1 MAEYNARIK
10 HKRDTDVNWADADPV
25 LLNGEVII
33 VDTMDGHVRKK
44 VGDGTQRYSH
54 LPFDDEQLAGVVQS
68 LTNTQKEQ
76 ARANIGA
83 GQPVFAVNLTAT
95 LDDNYTADKT
105 AAEIEAAYQAG
116 RTIVCRMV
124 VPFVFNY
131 IPAELPLKSRVQE
144 RVFIFALDQLVKKE
158 IYTLT
163 VQISD
168 SGVEPSMGITDFYE
182 KPTSGIPKSDLADD
196 VQTSLTKA
204 DNALQSVPDIYRT
217 AEVQNII
224 DATKQTKTIA
234 DAGGYFGAN
243 PTVEGA
249 LQQLGANSGGGS
261 GNPNAVL
268 YIEQTLTNEQKAQAR
283 SNINV
288 EEAGTSYTK
297 SEVDTKL
304 DEKINASNG
313 KFKNSLSATTADGTQ
328 LYQEGIRVGVLGT
341 GNCIDINKTQ
351 INFYNRSGNLGLFV
365 DASTIRN
372 LETPSD
378 DRDAANKEYVDT
390 AKTEAQQLG
399 LTAATP
405 GQIIKVKTVDEQG
418 SPTAWE
424 AVDDRLPKVTSSDG
438 GTVLGVE
445 QIGEFEYGYVLTHMP
460 TLSDFIPLGIT
471 NASPGQFAKVSFVD
485 DFGNPTAWEAA
496 DIYEKPDTGIPK
508 SDLEQSVQTSL
519 NLAGTALQA
528 VPGTYRTAAAQDEL
542 DTAKQPK
549 AITDVGGYFGENP
562 TVESALQQLGG
573 ALILRTWTN

>member
-25 LLNGEVII
+25 LLNGEIII

-68 LTNTQKEQ
+68 LTNAQKEQ

-204 DNALQSVPDIYRT
+204 DSALQSVPDTYRT
-217 AEVQNII
+217 AEAQNII

-283 SNINV
+283 SNINA

-313 KFKNSLSATTADGTQ
+313 KFTNSLSATTTDGVILLQ
-328 LYQEGIRVGVLGT
+328 NEMRVGVLIT
-341 GNCIDINKTQ
+341 GCVNISKTQ
-351 INFYNRSGNLGLFV
+351 INFYNKSGHLGLSV

-405 GQIIKVKTVDEQG
+405 GQIIKVKAVQDG
-418 SPTAWE
+418 KPTEWE
-424 AVDDRLPKVTSSDG
+424 AVDDRLPKVSASDAG
-438 GTVLGVE
+438 NVLGVE

-519 NLAGTALQA
+519 NLASTALQA

-549 AITDVGGYFGENP
+549 AITDVGGHFGENP

>member
-25 LLNGEVII
+25 LLNGEII
-33 VDTMDGHVRKK
+33 VVDTMDGHVRKK

-68 LTNTQKEQ
+68 LTNAQKEQ
-76 ARANIGA
+76 ARTNIGA
-83 GQPVFAVNLTAT
+83 GQPVFAVNVTEVSGSSG
-95 LDDNYTADKT
+95 YTADKT

-116 RTIVCRMV
+116 RTIVCKTQAR
-124 VPFVFNY
+124 FWIAS
-131 IPAELPLKSRVQE
+131 IPVELPLVSRNQE
-144 RVFIFALDQLVKKE
+144 RVFIFAVDQLMGE
-158 IYTLT
+158 NAIFTIT
-163 VQISD
+163 VNISD
-168 SGVEPSMGITDFYE
+168 SGVEVSTNMVEIYE
-182 KPTSGIPKSDLADD
+182 RPVGGIPKSDLADD

-204 DNALQSVPDIYRT
+204 DSALQSVPDTYRT
-217 AEVQNII
+217 AEAQNII

-283 SNINV
+283 SNINA

-405 GQIIKVKTVDEQG
+405 GKTIKVKTVQDG
-418 SPTAWE
+418 KPTEWE
-424 AVDDRLPKVTSSDG
+424 V
-438 GTVLGVE
+438 
-445 QIGEFEYGYVLTHMP
+445 
-460 TLSDFIPLGIT
+460 
-471 NASPGQFAKVSFVD
+471 
-485 DFGNPTAWEAA
+485 A
-496 DIYEKPDTGIPK
+496 DIYEKPTSGIPK

-549 AITDVGGYFGENP
+549 AITDVGGHFGENP

>member
-25 LLNGEVII
+25 LLNGEIII

-68 LTNTQKEQ
+68 LTNAQKEQ

-204 DNALQSVPDIYRT
+204 DSALQSVPDTYRT
-217 AEVQNII
+217 AEAQNII

-283 SNINV
+283 SNINA

-313 KFKNSLSATTADGTQ
+313 KFTNSLSATTTDGVILLQ
-328 LYQEGIRVGVLGT
+328 NEMRVGVLST
-341 GNCIDINKTQ
+341 GCVNISKTQ
-351 INFYNRSGNLGLFV
+351 INFYNKSGHLGLSV

-405 GQIIKVKTVDEQG
+405 GQIIKVKAVQDG
-418 SPTAWE
+418 KPTEWE
-424 AVDDRLPKVTSSDG
+424 AVDDRLPKVSASDAG
-438 GTVLGVE
+438 NVLGVE

-519 NLAGTALQA
+519 NLASTALQA

-549 AITDVGGYFGENP
+549 AITDVGGHFGENP

>member
-25 LLNGEVII
+25 LLNGEII
-33 VDTMDGHVRKK
+33 VVDTMDGHVRKK

-68 LTNTQKEQ
+68 LTDAQKEQ

-83 GQPVFAVNLTAT
+83 GQPVFVVNVTGT
-95 LDDNYTADKT
+95 VDDNYTADKT
-105 AAEIEAAYQAG
+105 AAEIEVAYQAG
-116 RTIVCRMV
+116 RTIVCRVV
-124 VPFVFNY
+124 VPLLFNN
-131 IPAELPLKSRVQE
+131 IPAELPLKSRMQE
-144 RVFIFALDQLVKKE
+144 RVFIFAFDQLVKKE
-158 IYTLT
+158 IYTIT

-168 SGVEPSMGITDFYE
+168 SGVEPSFVSADIYE
-182 KPTSGIPKSDLADD
+182 KPASGIPKSDLADD
-196 VQTSLTKA
+196 VQTSLDKA
-204 DNALQSVPDIYRT
+204 DNAILCTPQS
-217 AEVQNII
+217 
-224 DATKQTKTIA
+224 
-234 DAGGYFGAN
+234 
-243 PTVEGA
+243 
-249 LQQLGANSGGGS
+249 
-261 GNPNAVL
+261 
-268 YIEQTLTNEQKAQAR
+268 LTNEIQEQAR
-283 SNINV
+283 TNIG
-288 EEAGTSYTK
+288 AYTK
-297 SEVDTKL
+297 PASGIPKTDLADDVQTSL
-304 DEKINASNG
+304 DNAMQQDGGTYSNYI
-313 KFKNSLSATTADGTQ
+313 KATTPDGVMLRQ
-328 LYQEGIRVGVLGT
+328 NEMRVGVLST
-341 GNCIDINKTQ
+341 GCVNISKTQ
-351 INFYNRSGNLGLFV
+351 INFYDKSGHLGLYM
-365 DASTIRN
+365 DASKIRK
-372 LETPSD
+372 LGTPSD
-378 DRDAANKEYVDT
+378 DTDAANKQYVDA
-390 AKTEAQQLG
+390 AKTEALQLG

-424 AVDDRLPKVTSSDG
+424 AVDDRLPKVSPSDAG
-438 GTVLGVE
+438 KVLGVE
-445 QIGEFEYGYVLTHMP
+445 QIGEFEYGYVITPMP
-460 TLSDFIPLGIT
+460 TLRDFIPLGIT

-573 ALILRTWTN
+573 ALILRTWTD

>member
-25 LLNGEVII
+25 LLNGEIII

-68 LTNTQKEQ
+68 LTNAQKEQ

-83 GQPVFAVNLTAT
+83 GQPVFAVNVTAT
-95 LDDNYTADKT
+95 VDDNYTADKT

-168 SGVEPSMGITDFYE
+168 SGVEPSMGIIDIYE

-204 DNALQSVPDIYRT
+204 DSALQSVPDTYRT
-217 AEVQNII
+217 AEAQNII
-224 DATKQTKTIA
+224 DVTKQTKTIA

-313 KFKNSLSATTADGTQ
+313 KFKNSLSATTTDGTQ
-328 LYQEGIRVGVLGT
+328 LYQESIRIGVLGT

-351 INFYNRSGNLGLFV
+351 INFYNRSGHLGLFV

-405 GQIIKVKTVDEQG
+405 GKTIKVKTVQDG
-418 SPTAWE
+418 KPTEWE
-424 AVDDRLPKVTSSDG
+424 V
-438 GTVLGVE
+438 
-445 QIGEFEYGYVLTHMP
+445 
-460 TLSDFIPLGIT
+460 
-471 NASPGQFAKVSFVD
+471 
-485 DFGNPTAWEAA
+485 A
-496 DIYEKPDTGIPK
+496 DIYEKPTSGIPK

-549 AITDVGGYFGENP
+549 AITDVGGHFGENP

-573 ALILRTWTN
+573 ALILRTWTD

>member
-25 LLNGEVII
+25 LLNGEII
-33 VDTMDGHVRKK
+33 VVDTMDGHVRKK

-68 LTNTQKEQ
+68 LTNAQKEQ

-83 GQPVFAVNLTAT
+83 GQPVFVVNVTGT
-95 LDDNYTADKT
+95 VDDNYTADKT
-105 AAEIEAAYQAG
+105 AAEIEVAYQAG
-116 RTIVCRMV
+116 RTIVCRWV
-124 VPFVFNY
+124 VPLMFNY
-131 IPAELPLKSRVQE
+131 IPAELPLKSRMEE
-144 RVFIFALDQLVKKE
+144 RVFIFAVDQVVKKE
-158 IYTLT
+158 IYTLS
-163 VQISD
+163 VKISD
-168 SGVEPSMGITDFYE
+168 SGVEPSVGNTNIYE
-182 KPTSGIPKSDLADD
+182 KPASGIPKSDLADD

-204 DNALQSVPDIYRT
+204 DSALQSVPDTYRT
-217 AEVQNII
+217 AEAQNII
-224 DATKQTKTIA
+224 DETKQTKTIA
-234 DAGGYFGAN
+234 DAGGYFGTN

-249 LQQLGANSGGGS
+249 LQQLGANSDGGS

-283 SNINV
+283 SNINA

-341 GNCIDINKTQ
+341 GNSIDINKTQ
-351 INFYNRSGNLGLFV
+351 INFYNKSGKLGLFV

-405 GQIIKVKTVDEQG
+405 GQIIKVKTVQDG
-418 SPTAWE
+418 KPTEWE
-424 AVDDRLPKVTSSDG
+424 AVDDRLPKVSASDAG
-438 GTVLGVE
+438 NVLGVE

-485 DFGNPTAWEAA
+485 DFGGPTAWEAA
-496 DIYEKPDTGIPK
+496 DIYEKPPSGIPK

-528 VPGTYRTAAAQDEL
+528 VPVTYRTAAAQDEL

-573 ALILRTWTN
+573 ALILRTWTD

>member
-10 HKRDTDVNWADADPV
+10 HKRDIDVNWADADPV
-25 LLNGEVII
+25 LLNGEIII

-144 RVFIFALDQLVKKE
+144 RAFIFALDQLVKKE

-168 SGVEPSMGITDFYE
+168 SGVEPSMGITDIYE
-182 KPTSGIPKSDLADD
+182 KPTS
-196 VQTSLTKA
+196 
-204 DNALQSVPDIYRT
+204 
-217 AEVQNII
+217 
-224 DATKQTKTIA
+224 
-234 DAGGYFGAN
+234 
-243 PTVEGA
+243 
-249 LQQLGANSGGGS
+249 
-261 GNPNAVL
+261 
-268 YIEQTLTNEQKAQAR
+268 
-283 SNINV
+283 
-288 EEAGTSYTK
+288 
-297 SEVDTKL
+297 
-304 DEKINASNG
+304 
-313 KFKNSLSATTADGTQ
+313 
-328 LYQEGIRVGVLGT
+328 
-341 GNCIDINKTQ
+341 
-351 INFYNRSGNLGLFV
+351 
-365 DASTIRN
+365 
-372 LETPSD
+372 
-378 DRDAANKEYVDT
+378 
-390 AKTEAQQLG
+390 
-399 LTAATP
+399 
-405 GQIIKVKTVDEQG
+405 
-418 SPTAWE
+418 
-424 AVDDRLPKVTSSDG
+424 
-438 GTVLGVE
+438 
-445 QIGEFEYGYVLTHMP
+445 
-460 TLSDFIPLGIT
+460 
-471 NASPGQFAKVSFVD
+471 
-485 DFGNPTAWEAA
+485 
-496 DIYEKPDTGIPK
+496 GIPK

-549 AITDVGGYFGENP
+549 AITDVGGHFGENP

>member
-25 LLNGEVII
+25 LLNGEIII
-33 VDTMDGHVRKK
+33 VDTMDGRVRKK

-204 DNALQSVPDIYRT
+204 DSALQSVPDTYRT
-217 AEVQNII
+217 AEAQNII
-224 DATKQTKTIA
+224 DTTKQTKTIA

-405 GQIIKVKTVDEQG
+405 GQIIKVKTVQDG
-418 SPTAWE
+418 KPTEWE
-424 AVDDRLPKVTSSDG
+424 AVDDRLPKVTPSDG

-519 NLAGTALQA
+519 NLASTALQA

-542 DTAKQPK
+542 DTVKQPK
-549 AITDVGGYFGENP
+549 AITDVGGHFGENP

>member
-25 LLNGEVII
+25 LLNGEII
-33 VDTMDGHVRKK
+33 VVDTMDGHVRKK

-68 LTNTQKEQ
+68 LTNAQKEQ
-76 ARANIGA
+76 ARTNIGA
-83 GQPVFAVNLTAT
+83 GQPVFAVNVTEVSEGGG
-95 LDDNYTADKT
+95 YTADKT

-116 RTIVCRMV
+116 RTIVCKTQAQ
-124 VPFVFNY
+124 FWIAS
-131 IPAELPLKSRVQE
+131 IPVELPLVSRMQE
-144 RVFIFALDQLVKKE
+144 RDFVFAADQLMGE
-158 IYTLT
+158 NGLFTIT
-163 VQISD
+163 VNISD
-168 SGVEPSMGITDFYE
+168 SGVEVSTNMVEIYE
-182 KPTSGIPKSDLADD
+182 RPVGGIPKSDLADD

-204 DNALQSVPDIYRT
+204 DSALQSVPDTYRT
-217 AEVQNII
+217 AEAQNII

-283 SNINV
+283 SNINA

-405 GQIIKVKTVDEQG
+405 GKTIKVKTVQDG
-418 SPTAWE
+418 KPTEWE
-424 AVDDRLPKVTSSDG
+424 V
-438 GTVLGVE
+438 
-445 QIGEFEYGYVLTHMP
+445 
-460 TLSDFIPLGIT
+460 
-471 NASPGQFAKVSFVD
+471 
-485 DFGNPTAWEAA
+485 A
-496 DIYEKPDTGIPK
+496 DIYEKPTSGIPK

-549 AITDVGGYFGENP
+549 AITDVGGHFGENP